1 MSYMHCSSSNMP
13 PLFAHSVSDRCSSL
27 WCCAIS
33 SAPSSATEELGVSSA
48 AQGLF
53 PRGAYD
59 LVEYYLKKC
68 DAELTT
74 KMRAS
79 EDVLREYVMISN
91 CTRHPF

>member
-13 PLFAHSVSDRCSSL
+13 PLYRSLFRCSL
-27 WCCAIS
+27 IRYLTGVLPCGV
-33 SAPSSATEELGVSSA
+33 APSHRPRSSATEELGVSSA

-79 EDVLREYVMISN
+79 EDVLRE
-91 CTRHPF
+91 